1 MQLFYIAHIDN
12 DKAILKEEEAR
23 HVKVLRKNIND
34 QLHLI
39 DGNGYLYEALISGII
54 DTKKA
59 NEVHLEIISKTLQA
73 RNRNYHFHL
82 FIAPTK
88 QNERVE
94 WMLEKAIETGLD
106 AITFIQ
112 TEHSEKS
119 RVNMGRLEKI
129 CISAMKQSGE
139 FYKPV
144 INDLVLLKD
153 VLKKNTE
160 SLQLIAHCNTRFE
173 KQSLQAY
180 SASLSTKHIQI
191 FIGPEGDFSENEI
204 NSAYTMGYKGLSLG
218 TTRLR
223 TETAGLYAAM
233 GLSALLGNSH

>member
-1 MQLFYIAHIDN
+1 MQLFYSTHITN
-12 DKAILKEEEAR
+12 EKALLIEDEAR

-34 QLHLI
+34 QLQLI
-39 DGNGYLYEALISGII
+39 DGNGYLYEAVITAII
-54 DTKKA
+54 ETKKT
-59 NEVHLEIISKTLQA
+59 NEVHLNIVSKTLQP
-73 RNRNYHFHL
+73 RSRNYYFHL

-88 QNERVE
+88 QNERIE
-94 WMLEKAIETGLD
+94 WMLEKAIEIGLD

-144 INDLVLLKD
+144 INDLHNVKDILHANHHAVQLL
-153 VLKKNTE
+153 
-160 SLQLIAHCNTRFE
+160 AHCNSHFE
-173 KQSLQAY
+173 KNSLQNY
-180 SASLSTKHIQI
+180 SSIIEKATIHIL
-191 FIGPEGDFSENEI
+191 IGPEGDFSEREI
-204 NSAYTMGYKGLSLG
+204 IQAYENGFKGLSLG
-218 TTRLR
+218 NTRLR

-233 GLSALLGNSH
+233 GLSAILGD